1 MTNLEHKKGGKACA
15 LYQPLGRLWQE
26 DEEGADEQVVGGKGN
41 GEELG
46 GRRESIIS
54 IKFIKSIMSF
64 ILNKINKS
72 NIITLAGRKVERTE

>member
-15 LYQPLGRLWQE
+15 SYLPLGRLWQE

-46 GRRESIIS
+46 GEED
-54 IKFIKSIMSF
+54 SF
-64 ILNKINKS
+64 
-72 NIITLAGRKVERTE
+72 T

>member
-15 LYQPLGRLWQE
+15 LYQPLGRLRQE

-46 GRRESIIS
+46 GRRGFIM
-54 IKFIKSIMSF
+54 FIKSIMSF
-64 ILNKINKS
+64 ILKKINTS
-72 NIITLAGRKVERTE
+72 IIITLAGRKVERTE